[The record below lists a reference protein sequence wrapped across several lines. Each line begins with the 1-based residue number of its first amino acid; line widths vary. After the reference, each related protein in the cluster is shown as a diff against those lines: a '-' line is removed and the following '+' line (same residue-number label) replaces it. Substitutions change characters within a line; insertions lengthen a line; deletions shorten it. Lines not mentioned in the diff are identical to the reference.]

1 MQQPIR
7 LLSNELGDQQEGKA
21 TRWAAFCFSADSCS
35 VSERVFIPDSTPVL
49 VTDYYNIDTKKTGS
63 TSNLCVVYKKVSK
76 RNFEN
81 RLLKSALSPII

>member
-35 VSERVFIPDSTPVL
+35 VSERVFIPDCTYFLASELAEPGRGRNLHRVQ
-49 VTDYYNIDTKKTGS
+49 TD
-63 TSNLCVVYKKVSK
+63 VYS
-76 RNFEN
+76 
-81 RLLKSALSPII
+81 